1 MDLRLQ
7 QKILKYQQVRKYYV
21 EDGYTIDE
29 ACKKV
34 KINKTTFYNYRK
46 LLKENNLLEIVETN
60 NNINNILSSEVLNKK
75 KIQSKKTTPK
85 KKSTKKVVKTSKKSK
100 PRVYDDLFT
109 EKRDSDDEEYIKETV
124 NQSFEIPRL
133 TESSEDELEEIDVNA
148 DVEDQYG
155 GNQLF
160 MSVSEMPT
168 KRNNQ
173 LNLIDKYRK
182 KRDGIN

>member
-85 KKSTKKVVKTSKKSK
+85 KK
-100 PRVYDDLFT
+100 Y
-109 EKRDSDDEEYIKETV
+109 
-124 NQSFEIPRL
+124 N
-133 TESSEDELEEIDVNA
+133 
-148 DVEDQYG
+148 
-155 GNQLF
+155 
-160 MSVSEMPT
+160 
-168 KRNNQ
+168 
-173 LNLIDKYRK
+173 
-182 KRDGIN
+182 